1 MASARIQRAYDWL
14 HDVAGRGWAATA
26 TFGYGV
32 LQSFIVPGLSD
43 ALFLPL
49 SLAEPRRA
57 WRLAFA
63 AGLGTLVGATGL
75 YWFGANA
82 LAALTDSIGAW
93 VGVTPAGLEDA
104 RALLTRWGWVLIA
117 GSTFSPISTKLLAA
131 SAGAFGMPFPVF
143 IGALGLSRFAR
154 VFLLAWAIRKFGADA
169 VCEALGIERRDPSE
183 AVESEGASSVS
194 HPNDNRSV

>member
-1 MASARIQRAYDWL
+1 MATARVQRAYDWL

-26 TFGYGV
+26 TFAYGV

-63 AGLGTLVGATGL
+63 AGTGTLVGAAGL
-75 YWFGANA
+75 YWFGAHA
-82 LAALTDSIGAW
+82 LAALTDTIGGW

-104 RALLTRWGWVLIA
+104 RTLLTRWGWLLIA

-143 IGALGLSRFAR
+143 ISALGLSRFTR
-154 VFLLAWAIRKFGADA
+154 VFVLAWAIRKFGARA
-169 VCEALGIERRDPSE
+169 VREAFGL
-183 AVESEGASSVS
+183 VEEGE
-194 HPNDNRSV
+194 PGR